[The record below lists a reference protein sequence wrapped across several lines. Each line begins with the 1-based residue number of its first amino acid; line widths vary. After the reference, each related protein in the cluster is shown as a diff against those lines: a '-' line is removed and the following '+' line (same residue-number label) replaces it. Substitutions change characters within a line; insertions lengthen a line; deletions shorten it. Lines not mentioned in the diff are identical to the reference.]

1 MSHPPLV
8 SSLVD
13 VLLNGD
19 EVAAGVTPEDSPLPL
34 KKVSGNCGSCT
45 LSSLKAALCLVHYS
59 MAIQIK
65 NLEKWQ
71 NVFKTS

>member
-34 KKVSGNCGSCT
+34 KKVSGNRGFCI
-45 LSSLKAALCLVHYS
+45 LSSL
-59 MAIQIK
+59 
-65 NLEKWQ
+65 
-71 NVFKTS
+71 

>member
-34 KKVSGNCGSCT
+34 KKVSGNCDSCT

-65 NLEKWQ
+65 NPEKWQ
-71 NVFKTS
+71 NVFKIS